1 MPPGRRRHLTRP
13 HEALLHDPDLVRI
26 APVPPA
32 RRIRGRKNFDLRS
45 ELMVGHKVGL
55 ITGGEIPS
63 DGPRRRDTQFMAR
76 IDHLHQ
82 SGAQE
87 IILFGGA
94 GMGLHR

>member
-63 DGPRRRDTQFMAR
+63 DGPRRRDTKDLAEQAEFLKA
-76 IDHLHQ
+76 
-82 SGAQE
+82 
-87 IILFGGA
+87 A
-94 GMGLHR
+94 GFVQ